1 MYNPSSM
8 KAEEFIDHQEIL
20 DTLAYSD
27 EHKNDRELIL
37 QILEKAKERKGLSRQ
52 PDCYVCPAL
61 SV

>member
-1 MYNPSSM
+1 MCMYNPSSM

-37 QILEKAKERKGLSRQ
+37 QILEK
-52 PDCYVCPAL
+52 
-61 SV
+61 SVKVFPTGTQACC